1 MGVWHFSESK
11 VSNRSL
17 PFVEALEPINSKLRK
32 EKDRWLFDKAS
43 QRFRVRFLRVLGRFV
58 NLAYLDGTPVRF
70 YLESTI
76 KSFPCQQPC
85 LVGYSSLHSSSEDKQ
100 DWS

>member
-1 MGVWHFSESK
+1 MGEWHFSESK

-17 PFVEALEPINSKLRK
+17 PFVEALEPFNFELRK

-58 NLAYLDGTPVRF
+58 NLAYLDATRF
-70 YLESTI
+70 VSIWKVL
-76 KSFPCQQPC
+76 
-85 LVGYSSLHSSSEDKQ
+85 SSPSHASHPAM
-100 DWS
+100 